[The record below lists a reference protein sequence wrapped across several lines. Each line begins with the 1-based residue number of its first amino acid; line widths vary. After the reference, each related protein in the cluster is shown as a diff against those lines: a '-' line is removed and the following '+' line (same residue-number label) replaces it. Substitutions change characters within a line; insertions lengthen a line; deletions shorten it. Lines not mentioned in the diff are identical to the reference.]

1 MKLKLWQKNVLSM
14 LLIALMGFVLFFAA
28 FMLAF
33 FVSSVCDKIIMLFA
47 DKAVNPRAIHFSWH
61 YIYLILVLLL
71 SWFVFRTGLNDLAKA
86 AFSTLPLAVILAE
99 TGVQFYRLPVL
110 VYVSGAVIIGA
121 ILFYLYKKKLS
132 WMYYFAVLYVT
143 AVMLFVMLSGMDI

>member
-1 MKLKLWQKNVLSM
+1 M
-14 LLIALMGFVLFFAA
+14 I
-28 FMLAF
+28 
-33 FVSSVCDKIIMLFA
+33 FA

-71 SWFVFRTGLNDLAKA
+71 SWFVFRTRINDTAKA

-110 VYVSGAVIIGA
+110 VYISGAVIIGA

-143 AVMLFVMLSGMDI
+143 AVMLFVMLSGMEI